1 MGASALNAALQ
12 AKSAKL
18 TARLAGLGR
27 VVVAYSGGVDS
38 SLVAYVAAQ
47 TLGPDALA
55 VTSGSQS
62 LKRSDLA
69 LAQTLAEKWG
79 MRHRVIHTDEV
90 AKAAYRAN
98 PVNRCFHCKTT
109 LYQALARIA
118 ADEGYAHI
126 ANGTNLDDLGDHRPG
141 LRAAADF
148 SVVAPLVDAG
158 FAKADVRALAAE
170 LGLENADKPQAACLS
185 SRFPYGSHITE
196 ERLAQVEAAEDAL
209 AELGFTQFRVRHH
222 EAVARIE
229 MLPEELPRAIA
240 QGAEVE
246 RRVRATGFRYV
257 AVDLGGF
264 RSGSLNEG
272 LAGGS
277 GERLIDVLPVSATP

>member
-47 TLGPDALA
+47 TLGADALA

-79 MRHRVIHTDEV
+79 MRHRVIQTDEV

-170 LGLENADKPQAACLS
+170 LGLENAEKPQAACLS

-277 GERLIDVLPVSATP
+277 GERLIDVLPISATP

>member
-47 TLGPDALA
+47 TLGADALA

-118 ADEGYAHI
+118 TDEGYAHI